1 VGAGVGRA
9 LGAAEGLAGTNADEG
24 AAEGALLCV
33 TAVDLELYLA
43 MAITTASTAKKK
55 MTCDLFICR

>member
-1 VGAGVGRA
+1 MA
-9 LGAAEGLAGTNADEG
+9 LGAAAGLAGTKGEEA

>member
-1 VGAGVGRA
+1 MGGA
-9 LGAAEGLAGTNADEG
+9 LWTAEGLGGTNADEG
-24 AAEGALLCV
+24 VAAGALLCV

>member
-1 VGAGVGRA
+1 MA
-9 LGAAEGLAGTNADEG
+9 LGAAAGLAGINADED